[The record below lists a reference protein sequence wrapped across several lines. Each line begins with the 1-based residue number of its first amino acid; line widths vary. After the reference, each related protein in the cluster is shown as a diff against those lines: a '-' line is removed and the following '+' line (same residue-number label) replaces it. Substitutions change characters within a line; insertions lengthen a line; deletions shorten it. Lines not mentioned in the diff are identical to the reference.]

1 MGSSCR
7 HNSRLLFIFIIYTQV
22 EVYLGDKMKRH
33 NLLKYA
39 AMLAFLALL
48 LTPVSVLAQGDGE
61 DHSEEID
68 EPEVEDGNHY
78 EEEHEPEHSRDS
90 DGTAWIQT
98 DIVTVRL
105 DNEQPMFQFWYTSD
119 ANGSQARFLVSY
131 LMIVEFEDLNGDNVY
146 QVNETLDFAPLDA
159 FEWVLQTGAITDE
172 LGHNTEAYASYTK
185 GGLSDDWEDDWFED
199 WMPGYEEDEPE
210 ESFVL
215 SDDSEDINFTRFEGM
230 TLQFY
235 AHMYL
240 DDYNGSIS
248 DDEGVKANYTVLGGV
263 ELKIDIEI
271 GNFPFLSETSNVAV
285 LNLLK
290 EDVASTEDSDH
301 HFRLHEDDEDEDH
314 DSEDVMAEE
323 EWGEKFED
331 ADDDDDG
338 HEDEIQ
344 ELSLIDASTDVT
356 QGFYR
361 WLDKAVM
368 TLPGGSQEAVD
379 VDASYWTNG
388 EALLLF
394 FSYPNFDG
402 GSLLHD
408 PSMRFV
414 ELAAPLGNGPI
425 IPEGLVVPAIIAIAL
440 VAIVGLGIV
449 IKRR

>member
-7 HNSRLLFIFIIYTQV
+7 HNSRLLFIFIIYTRF

-48 LTPVSVLAQGDGE
+48 LSPVSVFAQTE
-61 DHSEEID
+61 DETETEEEHEEDD
-68 EPEVEDGNHY
+68 EY
-78 EEEHEPEHSRDS
+78 EEEHEPDHSRDS

-98 DIVTVRL
+98 DIITVRL
-105 DNEQPMFQFWYTSD
+105 DNEQPMFQFWYSSD
-119 ANGSQARFLVSY
+119 NNGSQARFLVSY

-159 FEWVLQTGAITDE
+159 FEWVLQTGAVTDE
-172 LGHNTEAYASYTK
+172 LGHNTEVYASYTK

-199 WMPGYEEDEPE
+199 WMPGYDPDEPE
-210 ESFVL
+210 EPFVL
-215 SDDSEDINFTRFEGM
+215 SDDSEDINFTRFEGL

-235 AHMYL
+235 AHMYM

-248 DDEGVKANYTVLGGV
+248 DDEGIKANYTVLGGV

-271 GNFPFLSETSNVAV
+271 GNFPYLSETSNVAV
-285 LNLLK
+285 LNLLQ

-314 DSEDVMAEE
+314 DSEDAMAEE
-323 EWGEKFED
+323 DWGEKFED
-331 ADDDDDG
+331 DDEDNDG
-338 HEDEIQ
+338 QHDEVQ
-344 ELSLIDASTDVT
+344 ELSLIDASTDT
-356 QGFYR
+356 TRGFYR

-402 GSLLHD
+402 GSILHD

-414 ELAAPLGNGPI
+414 ELAAPPGNGGPL
-425 IPEGLVVPAIIAIAL
+425 IPEGLVVPATIAIAL
-440 VAIVGLGIV
+440 VAIVGLGIAM
-449 IKRR
+449 KRR